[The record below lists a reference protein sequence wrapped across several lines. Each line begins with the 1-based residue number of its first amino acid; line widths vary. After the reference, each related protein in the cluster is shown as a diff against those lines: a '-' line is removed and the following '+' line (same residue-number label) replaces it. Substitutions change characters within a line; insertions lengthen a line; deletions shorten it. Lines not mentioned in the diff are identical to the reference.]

1 MAITLSA
8 ILLLLLVSSRATS
21 TPLKLSY
28 AALGDSYA
36 SGDGA
41 GSSKLLPN
49 LDPTCGRFD
58 AAYPVQL
65 VNNSKLEITSF
76 RNIACGGASTT
87 SVLRSQS
94 WWIGN
99 RDVVSLTVGGNEVD
113 FFVLLNE
120 CVQQWHPFSTCESE
134 MAKSKALIESSSFID
149 NYDQMLRGLR
159 KTAPYSRL
167 LVTGYASFFAE
178 DTDQCSTISFSVTN
192 RTNFLTKT
200 LRREFNTLVRSLNDV
215 IRAACYN
222 HAAEYIDMDKIF
234 AGHRFCE
241 PGVTEPSSGADTW
254 FYNIEYEQDTK
265 KGSLDARSSQK
276 MMTGPFGEFF
286 NLTRTFHPT
295 PFGHQAIAQALLKQ
309 IKT

>member
-1 MAITLSA
+1 MAILSLG
-8 ILLLLLVSSRATS
+8 ILLLILIASRATS
-21 TPLKLSY
+21 TSLKLSY

-49 LDPTCGRFD
+49 FDPTCGRFD
-58 AAYPVQL
+58 GAYPVQL
-65 VNNSKLEITSF
+65 VNSSDLEITSF

-99 RDVVSLTVGGNEVD
+99 SDIVSLTVGGNEVD

-120 CVQQWHPFSTCESE
+120 CVQQWHPFSTCEAE
-134 MAKSKALIESSSFID
+134 MAKSKALIESSTFID
-149 NYDQMLRGLR
+149 RYDQMLRGLR
-159 KTAPYSRL
+159 KTAPNNRL

-178 DTDQCSTISFSVTN
+178 ETEQCSNISFSVTN
-192 RTNFLTKT
+192 QTNLLTKT
-200 LRREFNTLVRSLNDV
+200 LRRDFNTLVRSLNDV
-215 IRAACYN
+215 IKAACYN
-222 HAAEYIDMDKIF
+222 HAAEYIDMDRIF

-241 PGVTEPSSGADTW
+241 PGITEPSSGAGTW
-254 FYNIEYEQDTK
+254 FYNIEYETNTEDRK
-265 KGSLDARSSQK
+265 HDGRSSQQ
-276 MMTGPFGEFF
+276 MTMGPFGEFF

-295 PFGHQAIAQALLKQ
+295 PLGHRAIAQALSKQ
-309 IKT
+309 IQQ